1 MNVYLIKFI
10 TGGKE
15 LTDEMLLMV
24 ALTISKRSDVLRLG
38 MIGLKMK
45 SNEVNICLNNNTED
59 VTMAMYDVLE
69 KWNTSQSNSRSAYM
83 SLRMALKAVNMNSA
97 IDEVFEN

>member
-1 MNVYLIKFI
+1 MNIYLIKFI

-15 LTDEMLLMV
+15 LTDETLLKV
-24 ALTISKRSDVLRLG
+24 ALTISKRSDVMRLG

-45 SNEVNICLNNNTED
+45 SNEVNISLNNNSED
-59 VTMAMYDVLE
+59 VTMATNDVLE

-83 SLRMALKAVNMNSA
+83 SLRGALKVVNMNSV